1 MANIYTR
8 KAVSTIIGDEALTA
22 DEKTER
28 LFSLYGQALD
38 DGYVSKSA
46 AQASQ
51 NAAVEKAKADALKD
65 FKAPDAKESE
75 EYKALQAE
83 YDQYKAKQTAR
94 ASEEFAGVK
103 PKFFDA
109 VYGMIDRADGA
120 KPVKDQ
126 LEAIRSDY
134 EEYFTAQQDGA
145 ADPQPRNTPQYS
157 QNPGRSG
164 TNPTSEEDKL
174 FEKLSA
180 AWK

>member
-8 KAVSTIIGDEALTA
+8 KAVSTIIGDEVLTA

-38 DGYVSKSA
+38 DGYISKSA
-46 AQASQ
+46 AQAAQ
-51 NAAVEKAKADALKD
+51 NSAIEQAKADALKEY
-65 FKAPDAKESE
+65 KAPDAKESE
-75 EYKALQAE
+75 EYKSLLAE

-94 ASEEFAGVK
+94 ASEDFASVK

-126 LEAIRSDY
+126 LEAIRGEY
-134 EEYFTAQQDGA
+134 EEYFTVGESGKPDQTK
-145 ADPQPRNTPQYS
+145 NTPQYS

-174 FEKLSA
+174 FEKLKT
-180 AWK
+180 AWT